1 MDLLSITRQPLR
13 IPRSGPGARP
23 VPACESRGH
32 CGPFANEALYNA
44 FPEPMWHG
52 MGDCLE
58 CGTTCHVPLEQE
70 RGAPVT
76 PLAKASAA

>member
-1 MDLLSITRQPLR
+1 MDLLSIARQPLR
-13 IPRSGPGARP
+13 IPRSGSGARR
-23 VPACESRGH
+23 VPACETRGH

-44 FPEPMWHG
+44 FPEAMWHG

-70 RGAPVT
+70 RGAAAT
-76 PLAKASAA
+76 AEASAA